1 MVTRIPFS
9 NFGGEGPVL
18 HFAHANAYPP
28 GAYRQLLSRLAENF
42 KVLAAHHRPLWP
54 NPDPPES
61 LQDWHIFS
69 HDLIRFLDEQ
79 ELSGVVGM
87 GHSMGAV
94 ATMFAAIQ
102 RPELFR
108 ALVLVE
114 PILLPPAMLQRLQLE
129 SEAVEEVPVVKA
141 ARKRRTHWPS
151 AAAAFEHFRPKP
163 VFARFS
169 DTALRDYLTAGLRP
183 DEENGGV
190 TLTFSREWEAAIYS
204 HPPQDVWQLLP
215 QISQPTLAVR
225 AAESDSLF
233 TESWELWQNS
243 QPGAVFVEVPD
254 TSHLILLER
263 PAEMAKMVVRFWA
276 DVQLEG

>member
-1 MVTRIPFS
+1 LAVRIPFS
-9 NFGGEGPVL
+9 DFGGDGPVL

-28 GAYRQLLSRLAENF
+28 GAYRQLLARLTTAF
-42 KVLAAHHRPLWP
+42 KVLAVHHRPLWP
-54 NPDPPES
+54 EPDPPES
-61 LQDWHIFS
+61 LQDWRVFS

-94 ATMFAAIQ
+94 TTMYAAIQ

-114 PILLPPAMLQRLQLE
+114 PILLPPAMLQLLE
-129 SEAVEEVPVVKA
+129 VEPEAMEEVPVVRA

-163 VFARFS
+163 VFARLS
-169 DTALRDYLTAGLRP
+169 DEALQDYLAVGLRP
-183 DEENGGV
+183 AVQGGV

-204 HPPQDVWQLLP
+204 HPPQDVWQILP
-215 QISQPTLAVR
+215 QICQPTLAVR
-225 AAESDSLF
+225 AAESNSLF
-233 TESWELWQNS
+233 SEAWDLWQNS
-243 QPGAVFVEVPD
+243 QPDAVFTEIAD
-254 TSHLILLER
+254 TGHLLLLER
-263 PAEMAKMVVRFWA
+263 PVELAEVVLRFWA
-276 DVQLEG
+276 DVQFED